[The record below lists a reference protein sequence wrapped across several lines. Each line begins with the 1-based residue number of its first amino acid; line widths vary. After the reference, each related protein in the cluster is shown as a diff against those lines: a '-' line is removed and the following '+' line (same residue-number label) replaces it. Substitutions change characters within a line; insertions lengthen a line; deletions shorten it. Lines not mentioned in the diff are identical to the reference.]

1 MALGMGSGTLVF
13 QIILTVVSIPISAL
27 LLMLSTKFFKV
38 TDQSYLTALKT
49 GEITGAA
56 GFVLSAI
63 GMQSLGLAI
72 VLGVLN
78 FILVS
83 VLLSLWLVKKFY
95 SLDWKTTALVW
106 LVWFVLGLI
115 AAFLIAMLL
124 AVIMV
129 AIGLSAITAGGNMP
143 APPFGG

>member
-49 GEITGAA
+49 AAITGAA
-56 GFVLSAI
+56 GLVLSAV

-143 APPFGG
+143 EPPFGG

>member
-49 GEITGAA
+49 AAITGAA
-56 GFVLSAI
+56 GLVLSAV

-72 VLGVLN
+72 VLGVIN

-95 SLDWKTTALVW
+95 SLEWKTAALVW

-115 AAFLIAMLL
+115 AAFLIAMVL

-129 AIGLSAITAGGNMP
+129 AIGLSAMTAGGNMP

>member
-49 GEITGAA
+49 AAITGAA

-72 VLGVLN
+72 VIGVVN

>member
-49 GEITGAA
+49 AAITGAA
-56 GFVLSAI
+56 GLVLSAV